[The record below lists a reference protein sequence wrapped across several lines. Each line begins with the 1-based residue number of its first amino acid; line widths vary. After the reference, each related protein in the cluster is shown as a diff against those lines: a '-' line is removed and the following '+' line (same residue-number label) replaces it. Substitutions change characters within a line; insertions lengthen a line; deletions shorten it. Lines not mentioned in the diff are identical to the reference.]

1 MVFIVIPMSIDG
13 RAVAFKYCYYLFY
26 VSNRPSMV
34 VPWSVAALFHERD
47 VMTAKSEAS
56 RTQVEELAGKLRRQ
70 IQESNLEDGDF
81 LMTEAELAEKYNVS
95 RTVAREA
102 VGRLKSL
109 GILEGRKRKGL
120 IVRRPDPI
128 RLLTQTLP
136 SLVSSDDDLRELSM
150 LRYVLEVGSIELA
163 IQHAT
168 EEQLEQL
175 ARIVS
180 DMEAALTDENR
191 AESFVELDLQFH
203 ALILSM
209 TGSRMI
215 SGMRNLL
222 VDFFGKISRP
232 KNLMAAADRMIW
244 EHRELYSA
252 ICARDVERARTMIR
266 MHCTEWFKNR
276 EETEAP
282 SAPTAGASLE

>member
-1 MVFIVIPMSIDG
+1 
-13 RAVAFKYCYYLFY
+13 
-26 VSNRPSMV
+26 
-34 VPWSVAALFHERD
+34 
-47 VMTAKSEAS
+47 MTTKAEEF
-56 RTQVEELAGKLRRQ
+56 RTQAEELAGRLRRQ
-70 IQESNLEDGDF
+70 IQESQLDDGDF
-81 LMTEAELAEKYNVS
+81 FMTEADLAATYEVS

-109 GILEGRKRKGL
+109 GMLEGRKRKGL

-136 SLVSSDDDLRELSM
+136 SLISSEDDLRELGM
-150 LRYVLEVGSIELA
+150 LRYALEVGSIELA

-168 EEQLEQL
+168 EEQLEEL

-180 DMEAALTDENR
+180 DMEAAFADADL
-191 AESFVELDLQFH
+191 AESFVDLDLQFH

-222 VDFFGKISRP
+222 VDFFSKVPRRG
-232 KNLMAAADRMIW
+232 NLVAVADRMIW
-244 EHRELYSA
+244 EHRELYNA
-252 ICARDVERARTMIR
+252 IRARDVERARTMIR
-266 MHCTEWFKNR
+266 MHCTEWFRNASD
-276 EETEAP
+276 TP
-282 SAPTAGASLE
+282 SSTD

>member
-1 MVFIVIPMSIDG
+1 
-13 RAVAFKYCYYLFY
+13 
-26 VSNRPSMV
+26 
-34 VPWSVAALFHERD
+34 
-47 VMTAKSEAS
+47 MTTKAEEF
-56 RTQVEELAGKLRRQ
+56 RTQAEELAGRLRRQ
-70 IQESNLEDGDF
+70 IQESQLDDGDF
-81 LMTEAELAEKYNVS
+81 FMTEADLAATYEVS

-109 GILEGRKRKGL
+109 GMLEGRKRKGL

-136 SLVSSDDDLRELSM
+136 SLISSEDDLRELGM
-150 LRYVLEVGSIELA
+150 LRYALEVGSIELA

-168 EEQLEQL
+168 EEQLEEL

-180 DMEAALTDENR
+180 DMEAAFADADL
-191 AESFVELDLQFH
+191 AESFVDLDLQFH

-222 VDFFGKISRP
+222 VDFFSKVPRRG
-232 KNLMAAADRMIW
+232 NLVAVADRMIW
-244 EHRELYSA
+244 EHRELYNA
-252 ICARDVERARTMIR
+252 IRARDVERARTMIR
-266 MHCTEWFKNR
+266 MHCTEWFRNASD
-276 EETEAP
+276 AP
-282 SAPTAGASLE
+282 SSTD

>member
-1 MVFIVIPMSIDG
+1 M
-13 RAVAFKYCYYLFY
+13 L
-26 VSNRPSMV
+26 
-34 VPWSVAALFHERD
+34 
-47 VMTAKSEAS
+47 
-56 RTQVEELAGKLRRQ
+56 
-70 IQESNLEDGDF
+70 ES
-81 LMTEAELAEKYNVS
+81 
-95 RTVAREA
+95 
-102 VGRLKSL
+102 
-109 GILEGRKRKGL
+109 RKRKGL

-136 SLVSSDDDLRELSM
+136 SLISSADDLRELGM
-150 LRYVLEVGSIELA
+150 LRYALEVGSIELA

-180 DMEAALTDENR
+180 DMEAAFADADL
-191 AESFVELDLQFH
+191 AESFVDLDLQFH

-222 VDFFGKISRP
+222 VDFFNKVPRRED
-232 KNLMAAADRMIW
+232 LVAVADRMIW
-244 EHRELYSA
+244 EHRELYHA

-266 MHCTEWFKNR
+266 MHCTEWFRN
-276 EETEAP
+276 P
-282 SAPTAGASLE
+282 SRNDRAIQSESGV

>member
-1 MVFIVIPMSIDG
+1 
-13 RAVAFKYCYYLFY
+13 
-26 VSNRPSMV
+26 
-34 VPWSVAALFHERD
+34 
-47 VMTAKSEAS
+47 MTTKAEES
-56 RTQVEELAGKLRRQ
+56 RTQAEELAGKLRRQ
-70 IQESNLEDGDF
+70 IQELQLDDGDF
-81 LMTEAELAEKYNVS
+81 FMTEADLAASYKVS

-109 GILEGRKRKGL
+109 GMLEGRKRKGL

-136 SLVSSDDDLRELSM
+136 SLISSEDDLRELGM
-150 LRYVLEVGSIELA
+150 LRYALEVGSIELA

-180 DMEAALTDENR
+180 DMEAAFANADL
-191 AESFVELDLQFH
+191 AESFVDLDLQFH

-222 VDFFGKISRP
+222 VGFFSKVPRRG
-232 KNLMAAADRMIW
+232 NLVAVADRMIW
-244 EHRELYSA
+244 EHRELYNA
-252 ICARDVERARTMIR
+252 IRDRDVERARTMIR
-266 MHCTEWFKNR
+266 MHCTEWFKNPSEDELFTQPR
-276 EETEAP
+276 TGDEA
-282 SAPTAGASLE
+282 

>member
-1 MVFIVIPMSIDG
+1 
-13 RAVAFKYCYYLFY
+13 
-26 VSNRPSMV
+26 
-34 VPWSVAALFHERD
+34 
-47 VMTAKSEAS
+47 MTTKAEEF
-56 RTQVEELAGKLRRQ
+56 RTQAEELAGRLRRQ
-70 IQESNLEDGDF
+70 IQESQLDDGDF
-81 LMTEAELAEKYNVS
+81 FMTEADLAATYEVS

-109 GILEGRKRKGL
+109 GLLEGRKRKGL

-136 SLVSSDDDLRELSM
+136 SLISSEDDLRELGM
-150 LRYVLEVGSIELA
+150 LRYALEVGSIELA

-168 EEQLEQL
+168 EEQLEEL

-180 DMEAALTDENR
+180 DMEAAFADADL
-191 AESFVELDLQFH
+191 AESFVDLDLQFH

-222 VDFFGKISRP
+222 VDFFSKVPRRG
-232 KNLMAAADRMIW
+232 NLVAVADRMIW
-244 EHRELYSA
+244 EHRELYNA
-252 ICARDVERARTMIR
+252 IRARDVERARTMIR
-266 MHCTEWFKNR
+266 MHCTEWFRNASD
-276 EETEAP
+276 AP
-282 SAPTAGASLE
+282 SSTD

>member
-1 MVFIVIPMSIDG
+1 
-13 RAVAFKYCYYLFY
+13 
-26 VSNRPSMV
+26 
-34 VPWSVAALFHERD
+34 
-47 VMTAKSEAS
+47 MTTKAEES
-56 RTQVEELAGKLRRQ
+56 RTQADELAGRIRQ
-70 IQESNLEDGDF
+70 QLQESHLDEGDF
-81 LMTEAELAEKYNVS
+81 FMTEAELAETYEVS

-136 SLVSSDDDLRELSM
+136 SLISSEDDLRELGM
-150 LRYVLEVGSIELA
+150 LRYALEVGSIELA

-168 EEQLEQL
+168 EQQLEQL
-175 ARIVS
+175 GGIVS
-180 DMEAALTDENR
+180 EMEAAFADPDL
-191 AESFVELDLQFH
+191 AESFVDLDLKFH

-222 VDFFGKISRP
+222 VDFFSKAPRSGD
-232 KNLMAAADRMIW
+232 LVAVADRMIW
-244 EHRELYSA
+244 EHRELYHA
-252 ICARDVERARTMIR
+252 IRAGDVERARTMIR
-266 MHCTEWFKNR
+266 MHCTEWFRN
-276 EETEAP
+276 P
-282 SAPTAGASLE
+282 SSDNSSLRPDAGV